1 MNLEGTTIEEGLH
14 SLSLLRRVAPF
25 RFSGRWHIAVINGE
39 VKAYRSLS
47 KIKKAAAKAGIQ
59 SLPIASI

>member
-1 MNLEGTTIEEGLH
+1 MN
-14 SLSLLRRVAPF
+14 SLSLLRRAAPF
-25 RFSGRWHIAVINGE
+25 RFSGRWHFAVINGE

-47 KIKKAAAKAGIQ
+47 QLKKTAAKAGIQ